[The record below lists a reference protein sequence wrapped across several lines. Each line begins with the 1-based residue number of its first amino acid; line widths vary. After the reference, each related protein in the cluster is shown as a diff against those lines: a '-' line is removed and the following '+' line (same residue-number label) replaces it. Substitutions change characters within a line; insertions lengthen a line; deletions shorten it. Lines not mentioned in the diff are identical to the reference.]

1 MSTEL
6 GWKGSNKN
14 KVKNYQC
21 NYNKP
26 NEEERYKLKYLI
38 DYLKLKKIKAK
49 VSSRGLYISA
59 VKSNGCGTAK

>member
-14 KVKNYQC
+14 KVKNFQC

-38 DYLKLKKIKAK
+38 DYLKLKKIKAEK
-49 VSSRGLYISA
+49 DEKMRRYAETKRLE
-59 VKSNGCGTAK
+59 